1 MTNSLTALTTSGGR
15 YEAIGQNV
23 ALTSTD
29 GQTWT
34 SATTEFSSGSV
45 NSQLFPLPNG
55 FLVTG
60 VRNDGATAMECNS
73 GGVPRPSI
81 QVLPTG
87 EPDTSPG
94 QPETPD
100 LGVPSE
106 TCSPVPGSGGT
117 WVSRDGSE
125 WKRGADLPQDA
136 RSAGGTTYVLA
147 AGHDAL
153 VASYDAIIAGE
164 ASRRGMLWYEP
175 LSDFRP

>member
-1 MTNSLTALTTSGGR
+1 
-15 YEAIGQNV
+15 
-23 ALTSTD
+23 
-29 GQTWT
+29 
-34 SATTEFSSGSV
+34 
-45 NSQLFPLPNG
+45 
-55 FLVTG
+55 
-60 VRNDGATAMECNS
+60 MECSS

-117 WVSRDGSE
+117 WVSIDGSA
-125 WKRGADLPQDA
+125 WKRGADLPQDT
-136 RSAGGTTYVLA
+136 RSFGGTSYVLA

-153 VASYDAIIAGE
+153 VASYHITIVGENSIAGE
-164 ASRRGMLWYEP
+164 DSLRGMLWYAP
-175 LSDFRP
+175 LSEFRP